1 MAKLDKTQRE
11 YIIRRISTEASRAI
25 LESEKKLPTGFTVEE
40 VKDKLLA
47 KGFLVPS
54 DRFPSGVSLPP
65 TAAMEAN
72 KKKREVFAKSVRGEQ
87 TAAVDEIMLSDVE
100 GALAVLSE
108 FTRRLS
114 KL

>member
-1 MAKLDKTQRE
+1 MTKLDKTQRE
-11 YIIRRISTEASRAI
+11 YIIRRIATEASRAI
-25 LESEKKLPTGFTVEE
+25 LESDSKLPITFTGEE
-40 VKDKLLA
+40 VKAKLLA

-72 KKKREVFAKSVRGEQ
+72 KKKREVFAQSVRAEQ
-87 TAAVDEIMLSDVE
+87 TAAVDEIMLSDAD
-100 GALAVLSE
+100 GALAVLAE